1 MSDRRHTAR
10 GHAWSRCSLAQ
21 LRHFLASGT
30 ASCLLTAPHSLGLSL
45 LASEAPSARAQCE
58 ARHGPG
64 SRSCREAGLCT
75 QLFCSRPRGGGCVS
89 YHPAVEGTRCAPG
102 AKCSSGECVKTS
114 AIQEESEQRTSSI
127 QKESGQRTSSIQKIK
142 EKVTNKESPSVRKTL
157 NTISDDCHDRTRISV
172 KGVTS
177 CNTLLRNFGH
187 NYCDNKYVARICC
200 ASRALFCDQ

>member
-102 AKCSSGECVKTS
+102 AKCRSGECVKTS
-114 AIQEESEQRTSSI
+114 SIQEESVQRT
-127 QKESGQRTSSIQKIK
+127 
-142 EKVTNKESPSVRKTL
+142 EKVTIKESPSVKKTL

-200 ASRALFCDQ
+200 ASRALFCPNSK

>member
-30 ASCLLTAPHSLGLSL
+30 ASCLLTAPHSLGFSL

-64 SRSCREAGLCT
+64 SRSCRKAGLCT

-89 YHPAVEGTRCAPG
+89 YHPAVEGTRCSPG
-102 AKCSSGECVKTS
+102 AKCRSGECVKTS
-114 AIQEESEQRTSSI
+114 AIQQESVQRTLAI
-127 QKESGQRTSSIQKIK
+127 QGER
-142 EKVTNKESPSVRKTL
+142 VLFNF
-157 NTISDDCHDRTRISV
+157 
-172 KGVTS
+172 
-177 CNTLLRNFGH
+177 LL
-187 NYCDNKYVARICC
+187 I
-200 ASRALFCDQ
+200 FC